1 MKQKKIAIIMA
12 GILAAAAA
20 MTGCAEQNKTATQV
34 DYTQNAQG
42 KSEQTKQKTAEK
54 SQPDKKQV
62 NKSTS
67 GGKENS
73 NQTADKKTKVF
84 ASSNNAGDVQN
95 SGNDA
100 DNTDDSQN
108 TYVDNNSS
116 ENNGST
122 GDGGNQIDQTAD
134 QAMIYD
140 SEGNGRLIS
149 QADDGNWYD
158 SDGNCYGSWE
168 DIGRAMDEDGVT
180 DQDGNKWRLLERQYS
195 SGGDDVLKRLLIDK
209 LIQGDYIDGYKIV
222 GASCHE
228 ANAFVD
234 IHGNSLSDKK
244 FEIDCD
250 LELEDT
256 LSYQDSFKWY
266 SYNLNKAY
274 NYENSH
280 FSYNLDTTDL
290 NLYGDTDDDDDDRE
304 WDDYHQY
311 HCSVTRSC
319 YRNGREIWVDVN
331 NLDDFIWIESK
342 GEYHHEDDCVCCDEC
357 GTNILLDDAMCSE
370 VTEEYYCCKECM
382 EKVENEFKRKNWHYS
397 EYDDEWYEDYTDITR
412 INIWNEPEGI
422 YESKSIGTDTLCR
435 LLRNEEAWEFDNE
448 VFDKVNP
455 STNLPYGYKLK
466 KEINHEYTIIEAAV

>member
-1 MKQKKIAIIMA
+1 MA

-95 SGNDA
+95 SENDA

-158 SDGNCYGSWE
+158 SDGNYYGSWE
-168 DIGRAMDEDGVT
+168 DIEDAMQRELEYPDSPIMQALFEGMVFAIIIAMIIAIIYMIRT
-180 DQDGNKWRLLERQYS
+180 YVKTFNKT
-195 SGGDDVLKRLLIDK
+195 KK
-209 LIQGDYIDGYKIV
+209 LGSDYIEYISPDDENVRADKDVSKVKTKEPREVRSVRKLYKKHILKGTGGKAPDETV
-222 GASCHE
+222 LPSVLTTENITADSE
-228 ANAFVD
+228 
-234 IHGNSLSDKK
+234 LSEKITAVYEK
-244 FEIDCD
+244 AR
-250 LELEDT
+250 
-256 LSYQDSFKWY
+256 Y
-266 SYNLNKAY
+266 S
-274 NYENSH
+274 
-280 FSYNLDTTDL
+280 
-290 NLYGDTDDDDDDRE
+290 RE
-304 WDDYHQY
+304 QI
-311 HCSVTRSC
+311 TKEEK
-319 YRNGREIWVDVN
+319 NIFN
-331 NLDDFIWIESK
+331 NL
-342 GEYHHEDDCVCCDEC
+342 
-357 GTNILLDDAMCSE
+357 
-370 VTEEYYCCKECM
+370 
-382 EKVENEFKRKNWHYS
+382 
-397 EYDDEWYEDYTDITR
+397 
-412 INIWNEPEGI
+412 
-422 YESKSIGTDTLCR
+422 
-435 LLRNEEAWEFDNE
+435 
-448 VFDKVNP
+448 
-455 STNLPYGYKLK
+455 
-466 KEINHEYTIIEAAV
+466 